1 MTDWSDEQLAAVASV
16 DIVTVAR
23 DDAPPARVHKLRLWN
38 KVAAL
43 DTLAKYLGLLTEKIE
58 LDLRTSAEL
67 MRYVIAH
74 KLVPLPPP

>member
-38 KVAAL
+38 IVMKQL
-43 DTLAKYLGLLTEKIE
+43 PM
-58 LDLRTSAEL
+58 DLRTSAEL

-74 KLVPLPPP
+74 NLVPLPPP